1 MEYKRYE
8 EYKDSGIDYLN
19 KIPAN
24 WNLKRFKYLFSHQK
38 GKKPNKTHPEKGIPY
53 LSMDYL
59 RNKDIENVSYVNDTV
74 GLVKANENEILI
86 LWDGSNSGEILK
98 SPCGII
104 SSTMAKIECL
114 TKVINKDYGY
124 FLLKYLERYIK
135 DNTIGMGIP
144 HVDSKILNNI
154 KLTLPPLQEQQKIA
168 SFLDKK
174 TAEIDGIIE
183 QKEALVD
190 KLEKYKKSV
199 ITEAVTKA
207 KIGDKYLNEAG
218 ELVDEIEMEDSG
230 FEWIGEI
237 PEYFKKVKLK
247 YIAHIELGKML
258 QNEKKPNYFY
268 KPYLKAKNILWNKL
282 DLSEIEKMWFSK
294 AEMKKYQLSKND
306 MLVCEGGEVGRS
318 TIWNEEIEECFI
330 QNSVHKISFLKN
342 EISKYHLYY
351 FMFLG
356 KKRYFNAIVNQV
368 SIAHLTK
375 EKLINI
381 PIVKP
386 GFQIQNKI
394 VSYLDQKTTQI
405 NNLIQKTEESIDKYK
420 AYKKSLIYE
429 AVTGKIDL
437 RDYEEGGE

>member
-1 MEYKRYE
+1 MEHKRYD
-8 EYKDSGIDYLN
+8 EYKDSGIEYLN
-19 KIPAN
+19 KIPVN

-38 GKKPNKTHPEKGIPY
+38 GKKPNKTNPEQGIPY

-59 RNKDIENVSYVNDTV
+59 RDKDIENVSYVNNTI

-114 TKVINKDYGY
+114 TTIINKDYGY

-154 KLTLPPLQEQQKIA
+154 KLTLPPFKEQQKIA

-174 TAEIDGIIE
+174 TAEIGGIIK

-190 KLEKYKKSV
+190 KLEEYKKSV

-207 KIGDKYLNEAG
+207 KIGDKYLNQAG
-218 ELVDEIEMEDSG
+218 ELVDEIKMKDSG
-230 FEWIGEI
+230 VEWIGEI
-237 PEYFKKVKLK
+237 PEYFKKAKLK

-258 QNEKKPNYFY
+258 QNNKKPNYFY

-318 TIWNEEIEECFI
+318 AIWNEEIEECFI
-330 QNSVHKISFLKN
+330 QNSVHKISFFKN
-342 EISKYHLYY
+342 EISKYYLYY

-356 KKRYFNAIVNQV
+356 EKKYFDSIVNQV

-381 PIVKP
+381 SIVKP
-386 GFQIQNKI
+386 SFQIQNKI
-394 VSYLDQKTTQI
+394 IDYLDQKTTQI
-405 NNLIQKTEESIDKYK
+405 NNLIQKTKESIEKYK
-420 AYKKSLIYE
+420 TYKKSLIYE

-437 RDYEEGGE
+437 RDYEGGE